1 MMNNK
6 KILVLYVAHFIN
18 DFSLSQYYKLK
29 NELLDGYDIVW
40 WLDDSCEDEKLDNIQ
55 FIEFPHHY
63 ISPKPL
69 QNTTLF
75 NPMKYMEPYFNNN
88 DWFRKYDFYWIVEY
102 DVYFSGNWSIF
113 FNAVDKYDEDLVGS
127 ALTIYKDTQTPIS
140 FGDIKFDN
148 FRYKI
153 KSYISIYRIS
163 NRAMKYISNYSYID
177 LNNMNDIRNYLYE
190 IYIPTMLY
198 NNGYTL
204 LSLNSE
210 KFIKE
215 LGNYMYDYSNMD
227 FVNYYDECKFIDNAV
242 ETFWWDV
249 KFNNINE
256 MNIPNKLYTR
266 YKQ

>member
-1 MMNNK
+1 MR
-6 KILVLYVAHFIN
+6 
-18 DFSLSQYYKLK
+18 S
-29 NELLDGYDIVW
+29 
-40 WLDDSCEDEKLDNIQ
+40 
-55 FIEFPHHY
+55 
-63 ISPKPL
+63 
-69 QNTTLF
+69 
-75 NPMKYMEPYFNNN
+75 
-88 DWFRKYDFYWIVEY
+88 
-102 DVYFSGNWSIF
+102 
-113 FNAVDKYDEDLVGS
+113 
-127 ALTIYKDTQTPIS
+127 IYKDTQTPIS

-215 LGNYMYDYSNMD
+215 SGNYMYDYSNID
-227 FVNYYDECKFIDNAV
+227 FVNHYDECGFIDNAV
-242 ETFWWDV
+242 ETFWWNA